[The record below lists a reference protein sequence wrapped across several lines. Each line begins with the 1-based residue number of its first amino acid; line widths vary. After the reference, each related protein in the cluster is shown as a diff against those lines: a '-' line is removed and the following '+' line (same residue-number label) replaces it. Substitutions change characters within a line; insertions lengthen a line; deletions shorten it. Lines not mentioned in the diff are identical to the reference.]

1 MFTGIIEEVGTVSEF
16 KKLSN
21 GAKLK
26 IKCKTILEDI
36 NIGDSIS
43 INGCCQT
50 VTEIFSDGFAVDVSD
65 ETLRI
70 TTFKN
75 LKNADS
81 VNLERALTPTSR
93 MGGHIVQGHVD
104 GTGKF
109 ISAEKKSEFYDM
121 TFEITDDLNRY
132 IVKKGSIS
140 INGISLTVANINNN
154 QIAVAV
160 IPHTYQN
167 TTMNLLKPNDIVNIE
182 TDVLGRYVE
191 KFLSSRDNN
200 SSNLT
205 EDFLKENG
213 FI

>member
-50 VTEIFSDGFAVDVSD
+50 VTEIFSDGFTVDVSD
-65 ETLRI
+65 ETLRV
-70 TTFKN
+70 TTFEN
-75 LKNADS
+75 LKNADF
-81 VNLERALTPTSR
+81 VNLERALTPTTR
-93 MGGHIVQGHVD
+93 MGGHIVQGHID
-104 GTGKF
+104 GIGKF
-109 ISAEKKSEFYDM
+109 ISAEKKCEFYDM
-121 TFEITDDLNRY
+121 TFEIPTDLNKY

-140 INGISLTVANINNN
+140 INGISLTVANINHS
-154 QIAVAV
+154 QITVAV
-160 IPHTYQN
+160 IPHTYKN